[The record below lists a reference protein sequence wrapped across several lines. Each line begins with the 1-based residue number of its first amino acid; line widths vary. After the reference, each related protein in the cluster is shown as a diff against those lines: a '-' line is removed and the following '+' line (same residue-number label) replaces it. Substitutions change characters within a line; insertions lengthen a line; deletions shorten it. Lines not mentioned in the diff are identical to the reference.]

1 VIDLDTNSV
10 GGSNGNSKADIVSYI
25 AADGTQKIGIVY
37 SADGIST
44 DNWRSVSHDA
54 GGGFGSGWSS
64 TIITN
69 SVGIDNHASA
79 VSDGSRIYMVMKD
92 ELNHIWFA
100 SGTPETGWSDP
111 QMVVGV
117 GNPSRP
123 TLVLDETNDRILIFY
138 QESTWDPYGSIYMKS
153 ASTTGTQFDPTSL
166 GTEVMTSGNGQD
178 MIDPQLP
185 AHAVGADTGGFFY
198 LFAKNQ
204 DAASIWYND
213 VFV

>member
-1 VIDLDTNSV
+1 
-10 GGSNGNSKADIVSYI
+10 
-25 AADGTQKIGIVY
+25 
-37 SADGIST
+37 
-44 DNWRSVSHDA
+44 
-54 GGGFGSGWSS
+54 
-64 TIITN
+64 
-69 SVGIDNHASA
+69 
-79 VSDGSRIYMVMKD
+79 
-92 ELNHIWFA
+92 
-100 SGTPETGWSDP
+100 
-111 QMVVGV
+111 MVVGV

-153 ASTTGTQFDPTSL
+153 ASTTGTHFDPTSL